1 MRLKEEVGTSY
12 SVITCLLDNS
22 GSDIIS
28 TNYLRDLG
36 TLAVYT
42 SYIDTSRAAG
52 LL

>member
-1 MRLKEEVGTSY
+1 MRLKEEVGTSC
-12 SVITCLLDNS
+12 SVIAYSLDNS

-36 TLAVYT
+36 TLAVYA
-42 SYIDTSRAAG
+42 SCVDTGRAAG